1 MKMQQESLEAK
12 LRTGLKERQFFYPAT
27 FETLEAILRSNF
39 TSVPNLEVVEG
50 EDHSRPQTSRV
61 QEVKFYADSDL
72 ANEAF
77 EGENFFCGEIG
88 NFFSKKR
95 NIEKVENTDRHD
107 EKIFIA
113 QMRNVRMFV
122 ST

>member
-1 MKMQQESLEAK
+1 MYELRREQMKMQQESLEAK

-27 FETLEAILRSNF
+27 FETLEAILRNNF

-50 EDHSRPQTSRV
+50 EDHHSRSQMSRV

-77 EGENFFCGEIG
+77 EGGNFSSLDWFSVANFGYFLAKYKLWSQFWKVVFFCP
-88 NFFSKKR
+88 
-95 NIEKVENTDRHD
+95 
-107 EKIFIA
+107 A
-113 QMRNVRMFV
+113 
-122 ST
+122 

>member
-77 EGENFFCGEIG
+77 EGENFFVVKLAIC
-88 NFFSKKR
+88 FQKKG
-95 NIEKVENTDRHD
+95 KVENTDRHD

>member
-1 MKMQQESLEAK
+1 MYELRREQMKMQQESLEAK

-77 EGENFFCGEIG
+77 EGENFFAVKLS
-88 NFFSKKR
+88 FFFKKR
-95 NIEKVENTDRHD
+95 KSWEHWQTWWEDIYSPN
-107 EKIFIA
+107 A
-113 QMRNVRMFV
+113 
-122 ST
+122 

>member
-77 EGENFFCGEIG
+77 EGEENFLGS
-88 NFFSKKR
+88 NWQFFSLKKKK
-95 NIEKVENTDRHD
+95 EKLRTLTDM
-107 EKIFIA
+107 
-113 QMRNVRMFV
+113 MRRYL
-122 ST
+122 

>member
-77 EGENFFCGEIG
+77 EGENFLWS
-88 NFFSKKR
+88 NWQFFPKQKLKKLR
-95 NIEKVENTDRHD
+95 TLTDM
-107 EKIFIA
+107 
-113 QMRNVRMFV
+113 MRRYL
-122 ST
+122 

>member
-88 NFFSKKR
+88 K
-95 NIEKVENTDRHD
+95 ENDIYPCER
-107 EKIFIA
+107 
-113 QMRNVRMFV
+113 
-122 ST
+122 

>member
-1 MKMQQESLEAK
+1 MYELRREQMKMQQESLEAK

-50 EDHSRPQTSRV
+50 EDHGRPQTSRV

-77 EGENFFCGEIG
+77 EGENFFVVKLAIC
-88 NFFSKKR
+88 FQKK
-95 NIEKVENTDRHD
+95 EKLRTLTDM
-107 EKIFIA
+107 
-113 QMRNVRMFV
+113 MRRYL
-122 ST
+122 

>member
-1 MKMQQESLEAK
+1 MYELRREQMKMQQESLEAK

-77 EGENFFCGEIG
+77 EGENFFAVKLVI
-88 NFFSKKR
+88 FFQKHDWKTFSLKAL
-95 NIEKVENTDRHD
+95 ENDFETD
-107 EKIFIA
+107 F
-113 QMRNVRMFV
+113 
-122 ST
+122 